1 MTYNFK
7 LSIMHSDGGETQMN
21 NYKISMA
28 AARVNAKKTQ
38 EEVAKQMQV
47 TKQTIVNWENG
58 KVIPKPAQFK
68 MYCDVVGAPEDIIFL
83 STT

>member
-1 MTYNFK
+1 
-7 LSIMHSDGGETQMN
+7 MN
-21 NYKISMA
+21 EYKISMA

-38 EEVAKQMQV
+38 EEVAREMGV

-68 MYCDVVGAPEDIIFL
+68 MYCCIVNAPEDIIFL
-83 STT
+83 SAT

>member
-1 MTYNFK
+1 M
-7 LSIMHSDGGETQMN
+7 SD
-21 NYKISMA
+21 YKISMA

-38 EEVAKQMQV
+38 EEVAKEMQV

-68 MYCDVVGAPEDIIFL
+68 MYCNVVDAPEDIIIL
-83 STT
+83 PAT